1 MTLLKKERLY
11 ASEGAQIRHIHFAGL
26 RPACEMID
34 KEYNGKIRTFRG
46 GESAEETLLIMGVP
60 ESEIPS
66 YITNGCKYDNELLKF
81 GESIIAKGEYADFKP
96 FCYCPMY
103 SEYSCAMKS
112 HFRKFGN
119 QMSGSGNHLC
129 NYASLLA

>member
-1 MTLLKKERLY
+1 MREDEYSYKFFENR
-11 ASEGAQIRHIHFAGL
+11 
-26 RPACEMID
+26 ACE
-34 KEYNGKIRTFRG
+34 YFPCAR
-46 GESAEETLLIMGVP
+46 
-60 ESEIPS
+60 
-66 YITNGCKYDNELLKF
+66 YDIKN
-81 GESIIAKGEYADFKP
+81 KGLNCL